1 MVYIAKCIATCGQPI
16 VCDNSVN
23 KDSILKLKELKTDKG
38 TIYQC
43 SCCGQVYDE
52 LPLTFGN
59 DFPDY
64 YFSIP
69 HSEREARIEIKES
82 LCVVDDKHFFH
93 RGRLTLPIVDRGQ
106 DLVFNVWTSISEDNF
121 IKRNNL
127 WNSSERVNEDPY
139 FGWLQ
144 TTIPTYGDTLNLK
157 TIAIENEAGLIPTIK
172 MIEDNHPLTVDQKNG
187 ITFDKALKIVDF
199 ILTSGHERTAEKDQ

>member
-1 MVYIAKCIATCGQPI
+1 
-16 VCDNSVN
+16 
-23 KDSILKLKELKTDKG
+23 LKLKELKTDHG
-38 TIYQC
+38 TTYQC

-69 HSEREARIEIKES
+69 PDERETRIEIKES

-93 RGRLTLPIVDRGQ
+93 RGRLTIPILDHDD
-106 DLVFNVWTSISEDNF
+106 DLVFNVWTSISADNF
-121 IKRNNL
+121 VKRNDL
-127 WNSSERVNEDPY
+127 WNNPDRLNEEPY

-144 TTIPTYGDTLNLK
+144 TTIPTYGETLNLK
-157 TIAIENEAGLIPTIK
+157 TIAIENEVGLIPTIK
-172 MIEDNHPLTVDQKNG
+172 MIEDEHPLTVDKEKG
-187 ITFDKALKIVDF
+187 ITFDKALQIVDF
-199 ILTSGHERTAEKDQ
+199 ILTSEHEQTSNKGL

>member
-1 MVYIAKCIATCGQPI
+1 
-16 VCDNSVN
+16 
-23 KDSILKLKELKTDKG
+23 LKLKERKTDKG
-38 TIYQC
+38 TIYEC

-69 HSEREARIEIKES
+69 PEEREKRVETQES
-82 LCVVDDKHFFH
+82 LCVIDGGYFFH
-93 RGRLTLPIVDRGQ
+93 RGRLTIPIDNYDQ

-121 IKRNNL
+121 RKRNEL
-127 WNSSERVNEDPY
+127 WENPGRVNEEPY

-157 TIAIENEAGLIPTIK
+157 TIAIENEVGLIPTIK
-172 MIEDNHPLTVDQKNG
+172 MIEDEHPLTVDQEKG
-187 ITFDKALKIVDF
+187 ITFDKALKIIDF
-199 ILTSGHERTAEKDQ
+199 ILTSGH